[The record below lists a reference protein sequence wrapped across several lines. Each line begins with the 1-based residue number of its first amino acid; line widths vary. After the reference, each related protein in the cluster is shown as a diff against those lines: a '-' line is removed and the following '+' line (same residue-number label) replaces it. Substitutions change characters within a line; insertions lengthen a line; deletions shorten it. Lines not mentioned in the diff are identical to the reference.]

1 MLFDE
6 NIILN
11 PFTNL
16 PFSVTGIGILRDDKG
31 VSIVCKKENNDYIPI
46 GLNDDCTGGYLRY
59 NGEVTFTPNG
69 QLSCS
74 EDLYIGKTEIIL
86 VTGTKNIDLASL
98 QQSIMF
104 RLSGIVDLTLKRFT
118 ENKQQILSEEKMAMN
133 TLDLLKFVF
142 DYKFDYVKPC
152 KDVDVKCNC

>member
-11 PFTNL
+11 AFAGL
-16 PFSVTGIGILRDDKG
+16 PFDVSGIGILRDDKG
-31 VSIVCKKENNDYIPI
+31 VSIVCKKENNDYKLI
-46 GLNDDCTGGYLRY
+46 GLNDTCNGGYFRY
-59 NGEVTFTPNG
+59 NGEIGFTPNG

-74 EDLYIGKTEIIL
+74 EDLYIAKTEIIL
-86 VTGTKNIDLASL
+86 VTGTRNIDLASL
-98 QQSIMF
+98 QQSVMF

-152 KDVDVKCNC
+152 KDVELICNC